1 MHTSCMGRR
10 TTLEV
15 DEELLAA
22 AKEVLGTRGLKD
34 TVDAALSETVR
45 AARRRRLGE
54 RLRTGEGLDLEL
66 LGPEGRARMWR

>member
-1 MHTSCMGRR
+1 MGRR
-10 TTLEV
+10 TTLEI

-45 AARRRRLGE
+45 AARRRRLAE
-54 RLRTGEGLDLEL
+54 RLHTGEGLDLEL
-66 LGPEGRARMWR
+66 LGPEGRSRMWR